1 VRGPILKKLNAFVLE
16 NVVREKTK
24 ALGVEV
30 PNLSMEL
37 HGQSIIGLLREQR
50 HISAPAYQLA
60 GYQSNSVSGKQT
72 KVFLVSLVSLV
83 LNKQEKP
90 DKLDK
95 PENQGI
101 RISGYQEMR

>member
-1 VRGPILKKLNAFVLE
+1 MKFNAFVLE

-60 GYQSNSVSGKQT
+60 EYQNTSLSG
-72 KVFLVSLVSLV
+72 
-83 LNKQEKP
+83 
-90 DKLDK
+90 
-95 PENQGI
+95 NQI
-101 RISGYQEMR
+101 NQRN

>member
-60 GYQSNSVSGKQT
+60 GYQNIRVSGNALREKT
-72 KVFLVSLVSLV
+72 GEVYLPSFISFNISSTLTSLNNFFRSLV
-83 LNKQEKP
+83 
-90 DKLDK
+90 
-95 PENQGI
+95 
-101 RISGYQEMR
+101 